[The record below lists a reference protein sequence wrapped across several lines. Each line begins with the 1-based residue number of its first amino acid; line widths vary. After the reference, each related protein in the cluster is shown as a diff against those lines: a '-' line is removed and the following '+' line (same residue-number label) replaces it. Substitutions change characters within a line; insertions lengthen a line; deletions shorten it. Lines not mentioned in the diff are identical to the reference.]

1 MEDDLAVLTVVVG
14 ASEVVDV
21 DLEVRVRC
29 VDASVVV
36 TIVEEASVGVISV
49 EVTSV
54 RALSVVD
61 GYVLVVTIDVG
72 SSIDVDVMDS
82 VVEGVVPSVDVSVE
96 L

>member
-1 MEDDLAVLTVVVG
+1 M
-14 ASEVVDV
+14 
-21 DLEVRVRC
+21 
-29 VDASVVV
+29 

-49 EVTSV
+49 EVTTV

-72 SSIDVDVMDS
+72 SSIDVGVMDS